1 MINACI
7 KDEEEAQTS
16 VDFFGD
22 LDVLFLSFLRGM
34 ALLATPPSVVDM
46 DDSSA
51 SLAEE
56 ASRSVETWG

>member
-1 MINACI
+1 MHAS